1 MTESKVGLQISR
13 KSFLSSVIILL
24 LLMLAAG
31 ILTRVIPAG
40 QFARVVENGRE
51 SIVPGSY
58 QTIGKVDYPIW
69 RWVTAPLEVLWGP
82 DAALVIL
89 IIVFLLMIGGS
100 IAVLEKSDIL
110 RYSMQQLVDRFGQ
123 HKYRMMAVL
132 VLFFMLL
139 GAFIGT
145 FEEMIALVPLAIT
158 LAISLGWDSLT
169 GLGMSLLAAGFGFA
183 AAISNPFTV
192 GVAQRLAGLPAFS
205 GVAYRLLVFA
215 IIYVLLITFLLRH
228 AHKVERDPTSS
239 PVHAEDAPLRAKF
252 ASGLKGAGQDALPTI
267 FDQTLTHQTG
277 QLELKLAMRTF
288 GIFLALILVVIVL
301 GFVLPPLADISLPLV
316 GLFFL
321 IGALVAGRLSQYA
334 SFGAILKDLLKGMVG
349 ILPAI
354 LLILMAMSVKHI
366 MTAGNTM
373 DTILFY
379 ASERLSG
386 MSPYMAGFS
395 IYLLILFLEFFISS
409 GSAKAFLVIPIIA
422 PLVDIVGLTRQSAVL
437 AFTFGDG
444 FSNVFFPTNAALL
457 IALGLTVVSYA
468 KWFKWT
474 IKLQVAVFGLTLLLL
489 FAAIGFGYGPF

>member
-1 MTESKVGLQISR
+1 MLCEVQMTESKVGLQISR

-58 QTIGKVDYPIW
+58 ETIGKVDYPIW
-69 RWVTAPLEVLWGP
+69 RWATAPLEVLWGP
-82 DAALVIL
+82 DAATVIV

-100 IAVLEKSDIL
+100 IAVLEKSGIL
-110 RYSMQQLVDRFGQ
+110 RYGMQRLVDRFGQ
-123 HKYRMMAVL
+123 HKYGMMAVL

-139 GAFIGT
+139 GALIGT

-205 GVAYRLLVFA
+205 GVAYRLLVFV
-215 IIYVLLITFLLRH
+215 IIYALLMVFLLQH
-228 AHKVERDPTSS
+228 AHKVERDPASS
-239 PVHAEDAPLRAKF
+239 PVYAEDSPLRAKF
-252 ASGLKGAGQDALPTI
+252 SN
-267 FDQTLTHQTG
+267 QTLTLQTD
-277 QLELKLAMRTF
+277 QPELSRAMRTF
-288 GIFLALILVVIVL
+288 GIFLGLILVVIVL
-301 GFVLPPLADISLPLV
+301 GFVLPPVADISLPLV

-321 IGALVAGRLSQYA
+321 IGALVAGKLSRYA
-334 SFGAILKDLLKGMVG
+334 TFSAILKDLLKGMVG

-366 MTAGNTM
+366 MSAGKTM
-373 DTILFY
+373 DTILFH

-386 MSPYMAGFS
+386 MSPYMAGLS

-422 PLVDIVGLTRQSAVL
+422 PLVDIVRLTRQSAVL

-474 IKLQVAVFGLTLLLL
+474 LKLQLAVFGLTLLLL

>member
-13 KSFLSSVIILL
+13 KSFTSSVIILL
-24 LLMLAAG
+24 LLMLVAG
-31 ILTRVIPAG
+31 VLTRVIPAG
-40 QFARVVENGRE
+40 QFARVIDDGRE

-69 RWVTAPLEVLWGP
+69 RWATAPLEVLWGP
-82 DAALVIL
+82 DAATVIV

-100 IAVLEKSDIL
+100 IAVLEKSGL
-110 RYSMQQLVDRFGQ
+110 LMYSMRWLVDRFGQ
-123 HKYRMMAVL
+123 QKYRLMAIL
-132 VLFFMLL
+132 VFFFMLL
-139 GAFIGT
+139 GALIGT

-158 LAISLGWDSLT
+158 LAVSLGWDSLT
-169 GLGMSLLAAGFGFA
+169 GLGMSLMAAGFGFA

-205 GVAYRLLVFA
+205 GVLYRLLVFV
-215 IIYVLLITFLLRH
+215 IIYALLMTFLRNH
-228 AHKVERDPTSS
+228 AHKVEKDPSSS
-239 PVHAEDAPLRAKF
+239 PVYAEDTPLRAKF
-252 ASGLKGAGQDALPTI
+252 ANQSVGL
-267 FDQTLTHQTG
+267 QTEQP
-277 QLELKLAMRTF
+277 ELNRAMRSF
-288 GIFLALILVVIVL
+288 GFFLALILVVIGL
-301 GFVLPPLADISLPLV
+301 GFVVPPLADVSLPLV
-316 GLFFL
+316 GLLFL
-321 IGALVAGRLSQYA
+321 IGALVAGRLSGYA
-334 SFGAILKDLLKGMVG
+334 SFGAILKDLFKGMVG
-349 ILPAI
+349 ILPAV

-366 MTAGNTM
+366 MTSGRTM

-379 ASERLSG
+379 ASERLGG
-386 MSPYMAGFS
+386 MSPYVAGIS
-395 IYLLILFLEFFISS
+395 IYLLVLFLEFFISS

-444 FSNVFFPTNAALL
+444 FSNVFFPTNAALM

-474 IKLQVAVFGLTLLLL
+474 FKLQLAVFGITLLLL

>member
-1 MTESKVGLQISR
+1 MKESKVGLQISR
-13 KSFLSSVIILL
+13 KSFTSSVIILL
-24 LLMLAAG
+24 LLMLVAG

-40 QFARVVENGRE
+40 EFARVIQNGRE

-58 QTIGKVDYPIW
+58 QTISKVDYPIW
-69 RWVTAPLEVLWGP
+69 RWITAPLEVLIGS
-82 DAALVIL
+82 DAALVIV

-100 IAVLEKSDIL
+100 IAVLEKSGIL
-110 RYSMQQLVDRFGQ
+110 RYSMQLLVDRFGQ
-123 HKYRMMAVL
+123 QKYRMMGVL

-139 GAFIGT
+139 GALIGT

-183 AAISNPFTV
+183 AAISNPFTM
-192 GVAQRLAGLPAFS
+192 GIAQRLAGLPAFS
-205 GVAYRLLVFA
+205 GVAYRILVFA
-215 IIYVLLITFLLRH
+215 IVYALLMVFLLRH
-228 AHKVERDPTSS
+228 ARKVENDPTRS
-239 PVHAEDAPLRAKF
+239 PVYAEDAPLRAKF
-252 ASGLKGAGQDALPTI
+252 VSSQSEAERDALV
-267 FDQTLTHQTG
+267 HQAE
-277 QLELKLAMRTF
+277 QPELDRAMRTF
-288 GIFLALILVVIVL
+288 GTFLALILIVIVL
-301 GFVLPPLADISLPLV
+301 GFFLPAIADISLPLV
-316 GLFFL
+316 GIFFL
-321 IGALVAGRLSQYA
+321 VGALVAGRLSRYA
-334 SFGAILKDLLKGMVG
+334 TFSAILKDLLKGVVG

-366 MTAGNTM
+366 MSSGKTM

-379 ASERLSG
+379 ASGRLSG
-386 MSPYMAGFS
+386 MNPYLAGFS
-395 IYLLILFLEFFISS
+395 IYVLILFLEFFISS

-474 IKLQVAVFGLTLLLL
+474 FKLQLAVLGVTLLLL

>member
-1 MTESKVGLQISR
+1 VTVTTSTAGLKISR
-13 KSFLSSVIILL
+13 RSFLSSVIILV

-40 QFARVVENGRE
+40 QFARVINDGRE

-58 QTIGKVDYPIW
+58 KAIGQVDYPIW
-69 RWVTAPLEVLWGP
+69 RWVTAPFEVLAGP
-82 DAALVIL
+82 DAATVIV
-89 IIVFLLMIGGS
+89 IIVFLLMVGGS
-100 IAVLEKSDIL
+100 IAILEKSGML
-110 RYSMQQLVDRFGQ
+110 GYSMQRLVDRFSQ
-123 HKYRMMAVL
+123 HKYRLMAVM
-132 VLFFMLL
+132 VFFFMLL
-139 GAFIGT
+139 GALIGT

-158 LAISLGWDSLT
+158 LAISLGWDSLS

-205 GVAYRLLVFA
+205 GVLYRLLVFTVVYA
-215 IIYVLLITFLLRH
+215 LLIVFLQKH
-228 AHKVERDPTSS
+228 AHKVEKDPTSS
-239 PVHAEDAPLRAKF
+239 PVYTEDSSLRAKF
-252 ASGLKGAGQDALPTI
+252 TNTTFTQQTEQPALKRATRA
-267 FDQTLTHQTG
+267 
-277 QLELKLAMRTF
+277 F
-288 GIFLALILVVIVL
+288 GIFLALMLAVIVL
-301 GFVLPPLADISLPLV
+301 GFIVTPIADISLPLI
-316 GLFFL
+316 GLLFL
-321 IGALVAGRLSQYA
+321 VGALLAGQISGYDKF
-334 SFGAILKDLLKGMVG
+334 SVIMKDLFKGMVG

-366 MTAGNTM
+366 MTAGKTM

-379 ASERLSG
+379 ASERMGG
-386 MSPYMAGFS
+386 MSPYVAGIF
-395 IYLLILFLEFFISS
+395 IYVLILFLEFFISS

-422 PLVDIVGLTRQSAVL
+422 PLVDLVGLTRQSAVL

-474 IKLQVAVFGLTLLLL
+474 FKLQLAVLGVTLVLL

>member
-1 MTESKVGLQISR
+1 MTDSKAGLQISR

-40 QFARVVENGRE
+40 EFARVVDDGRE
-51 SIVPGSY
+51 KIVPGSY
-58 QTIGKVDYPIW
+58 RLIEEVDYPIW
-69 RWVTAPLEVLWGP
+69 RWVTAPIEVLGGP
-82 DAALVIL
+82 DAATVIV

-100 IAVLEKSDIL
+100 IAVLEKSGIL
-110 RYSMQQLVDRFGQ
+110 RYSMQRLVDRFGQ
-123 HKYRMMAVL
+123 QKYRLMAVL
-132 VLFFMLL
+132 VFFFMLL
-139 GAFIGT
+139 GALIGT

-205 GVAYRLLVFA
+205 GVLYRLLVFA
-215 IIYVLLITFLLRH
+215 IIYVLLISFLLRH
-228 AHKVERDPTSS
+228 ARKVEKDPASS
-239 PVHAEDAPLRAKF
+239 PVYSEDAPLRAKF
-252 ASGLKGAGQDALPTI
+252 AGQSLTQ
-267 FDQTLTHQTG
+267 QTSQP
-277 QLELKLAMRTF
+277 ELQRAMRTF
-288 GIFLALILVVIVL
+288 GVFLALMLFVIVL
-301 GFVLPPLADISLPLV
+301 GFVVTPVADFSLPLI
-316 GLFFL
+316 GLLFL
-321 IGALVAGRLSQYA
+321 IGALVASRMSRYA
-334 SFGAILKDLLKGMVG
+334 AFGAIIKDLFKGMFG

-366 MTAGNTM
+366 MTAGKTM

-379 ASERLSG
+379 ASERLGG
-386 MSPYMAGFS
+386 MSPYLAGVS

-422 PLVDIVGLTRQSAVL
+422 PLVDLVGLTRQSAVL

-474 IKLQVAVFGLTLLLL
+474 FKLQLAVLGVTLLLL